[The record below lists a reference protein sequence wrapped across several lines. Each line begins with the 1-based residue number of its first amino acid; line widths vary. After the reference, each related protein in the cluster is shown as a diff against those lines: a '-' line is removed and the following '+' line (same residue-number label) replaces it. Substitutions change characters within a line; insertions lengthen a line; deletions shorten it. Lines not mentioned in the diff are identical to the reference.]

1 MDKRDIPPGFTYA
14 RPSKRN
20 PLPIVLF
27 ILLVSPYIKRH
38 KANIVLE
45 DSAIDTFD
53 DSDTVLDI
61 LSSIYPYL
69 DLEYQ
74 DGINFIFG
82 LAEVRSILNSLLK
95 GTYYKYSK
103 LDTSIQP
110 ASYQEKVIG
119 IIRSLQPY
127 ISLENQALIN
137 RILDTFSSTK
147 ELVYRLNKFKHQ
159 SLEVQTSSKNNLQKV
174 SELID
179 IIKMLIPGEQ
189 QQYFNQIS
197 NILRMVETVELAIK
211 MLIPGEQQQYFN
223 QISNIL
229 RMVETVELAQLLNAP
244 EKDTLP
250 TTSENK
256 IASNTEEA
264 AKEKDSG
271 DNKEI
276 SIPSNSNIEAG
287 KKSINLE
294 AISHSLK
301 SMLKP
306 EQANSLDLIMKMAQL
321 LAQDNTENAE
331 KESAD

>member
-197 NILRMVETVELAIK
+197 NILRMVETVELA
-211 MLIPGEQQQYFN
+211 
-223 QISNIL
+223 
-229 RMVETVELAQLLNAP
+229 QLVNAP

-264 AKEKDSG
+264 AKEKDLE

>member
-159 SLEVQTSSKNNLQKV
+159 SVEVQTSSKNNLQKV

-197 NILRMVETVELAIK
+197 NILRMVETVELA
-211 MLIPGEQQQYFN
+211 
-223 QISNIL
+223 
-229 RMVETVELAQLLNAP
+229 QLVNAP

-264 AKEKDSG
+264 AKEKDLE

>member
-197 NILRMVETVELAIK
+197 NILRMVETVELA
-211 MLIPGEQQQYFN
+211 
-223 QISNIL
+223 
-229 RMVETVELAQLLNAP
+229 QLLNAP

>member
-197 NILRMVETVELAIK
+197 NILRMVETVELA
-211 MLIPGEQQQYFN
+211 
-223 QISNIL
+223 
-229 RMVETVELAQLLNAP
+229 QLVNAP

>member
-38 KANIVLE
+38 KASTVLE
-45 DSAIDTFD
+45 ESEINTFD
-53 DSDTVLDI
+53 DSDTILDI

-197 NILRMVETVELAIK
+197 NILRMVETVELA
-211 MLIPGEQQQYFN
+211 
-223 QISNIL
+223 
-229 RMVETVELAQLLNAP
+229 QLVNAP

-264 AKEKDSG
+264 AKEKDLEE
-271 DNKEI
+271 NKEI

>member
-1 MDKRDIPPGFTYA
+1 MDKRDIPLGFTYA

-197 NILRMVETVELAIK
+197 NILRMVETVELA
-211 MLIPGEQQQYFN
+211 
-223 QISNIL
+223 
-229 RMVETVELAQLLNAP
+229 QLLNAP

>member
-1 MDKRDIPPGFTYA
+1 M
-14 RPSKRN
+14 
-20 PLPIVLF
+20 F

-103 LDTSIQP
+103 LNTSIQP

-159 SLEVQTSSKNNLQKV
+159 SLGVQTSSKNNLK
-174 SELID
+174 
-179 IIKMLIPGEQ
+179 K
-189 QQYFNQIS
+189 Y
-197 NILRMVETVELAIK
+197 
-211 MLIPGEQQQYFN
+211 
-223 QISNIL
+223 
-229 RMVETVELAQLLNAP
+229 LN
-244 EKDTLP
+244 
-250 TTSENK
+250 
-256 IASNTEEA
+256 
-264 AKEKDSG
+264 
-271 DNKEI
+271 
-276 SIPSNSNIEAG
+276 
-287 KKSINLE
+287 
-294 AISHSLK
+294 
-301 SMLKP
+301 
-306 EQANSLDLIMKMAQL
+306 
-321 LAQDNTENAE
+321 
-331 KESAD
+331 

>member
-1 MDKRDIPPGFTYA
+1 MDKRDIPLGFTYA

-197 NILRMVETVELAIK
+197 NILRMVETVELA
-211 MLIPGEQQQYFN
+211 
-223 QISNIL
+223 
-229 RMVETVELAQLLNAP
+229 QLVNAP

>member
-110 ASYQEKVIG
+110 ASYQEKVID

-197 NILRMVETVELAIK
+197 NILRMVETVELA
-211 MLIPGEQQQYFN
+211 
-223 QISNIL
+223 
-229 RMVETVELAQLLNAP
+229 QLVNAP